1 MKKKIVFLTGAGIDK
16 ESGINTFRDVGGT
29 WEGYEVNEVAS
40 IEGWKKDRSKVLD
53 FYNQRKNQLNTVEP
67 NLAHKLIGDLEKYY
81 DICVITQNVSN
92 LHERGGSTNVIHLHG
107 ELTRMC
113 SSLNKTKTLPYIND
127 IKIGDKHEDGSQ
139 LRPFIVWFGENV
151 PLLDDAIS
159 EIIQA
164 DILVIIGTSLEVYP
178 ASGLMRYANA
188 NCELYYI
195 DPNPKDDGVL
205 DYFTVIPKVATEGVK
220 ELHNILITNEQN
232 FNNK

>member
-16 ESGINTFRDVGGT
+16 ESGINTFRDTGGT
-29 WEGYEVNEVAS
+29 WEGHDVTEVAS
-40 IEGWKKDRSKVLD
+40 IEGWKKDRGKILD
-53 FYNQRKNQLNTVEP
+53 FYNQRKDQLNTVEP

-107 ELTRMC
+107 ELTKMC

-151 PLLDDAIS
+151 PLIDDAIS
-159 EIIQA
+159 EIRQA
-164 DILVIIGTSLEVYP
+164 DILVIVGTSLEVYP
-178 ASGLMRYANA
+178 AAGLMRYVNTD
-188 NCELYYI
+188 CKSYYI
-195 DPNPKDDGVL
+195 DPNPKEEDDSSWL
-205 DYFTVIPKVATEGVK
+205 LYFTVISKIATEGMK
-220 ELHNILITNEQN
+220 ELYNILVSNEQIS
-232 FNNK
+232 